1 MKYLVGALGIILIP
15 LAVVFVAFRASC
27 SFVNTWAV
35 KGLEDYDE

>member
-15 LAVVFVAFRASC
+15 LAIIFVAFRASC

-35 KGLEDYDE
+35 KGLENYDE

>member
-1 MKYLVGALGIILIP
+1 MKYLVGALGIAMIP
-15 LAVVFVAFRASC
+15 LAVVYVAFRASC